1 MRKINHFILALCALC
16 FVVSALNFN
25 NIYAEDNKNEISGK
39 YLVFN
44 SNSNYEFENALA
56 SQDTDSNSLGN
67 MMIGGEILDI
77 TEKNGVPAF
86 KMSGGGTSLY
96 YIYGDEYLNAEK
108 DEWHLTDD
116 DGKKVDSINLNSK
129 IKKGAIIL
137 QTSRDGETWVNEYN
151 ETNIFKATPVQTDSF
166 YSANDM
172 QLTNGTYYR
181 VIVAYELAKRKET
194 KKAFILDDW
203 DTKKC
208 AEVYEF
214 YLYNEDSVS
223 DASSLSTN
231 VMHLGETVKKKLD
244 SGYSDDEKITSD
256 DAHYGW
262 NIGDFYIKGYS
273 ESVKNNDGSIVFLKN
288 VGDQL
293 ELYFTLNQ
301 DINKLNDNDKL
312 QIAED
317 KNGYDLT
324 MQTAKQNFKKG
335 ALIIQKTNYENVK
348 EEPIIYTNYLEANT
362 SLNADTKVELFE
374 EGDYEVILDYSIK
387 DSRKEVLSTG
397 LGVNYGDYQIKFS
410 FSVRNGNCMVY
421 PFELGTTQKNELA
434 NNSVTSNGFSLD
446 LAKSRYLKINIKRET
461 LSSNG
466 TSLSEDTRF
475 NSLVKDG
482 EEYKDEGI
490 YTITVTNEYTK
501 LTTQKRIYVGDNKK
515 IIAYMKSGL
524 SLEEINKQLNA
535 GATIN
540 DEGEIVL
547 PEAEETNKTTS
558 EEVVEIETTK
568 EPEETVGTD
577 NGIEIHSKTENN
589 IKVTTEEKKKSYTW
603 FYIACIVGIVAG
615 LVIYVVNN
623 KNNKGE

>member
-1 MRKINHFILALCALC
+1 MILTLGVLS
-16 FVVSALNFN
+16 FLLNICGFN
-25 NIYAEDNKNEISGK
+25 NIQAEDNKTAIDGSF
-39 YLVFN
+39 YVFD
-44 SNSNYEFENALA
+44 SDSNYVFSNALA
-56 SQDTDSNSLGN
+56 VQDATSNALGN
-67 MMIGGEILDI
+67 MMIAGEILDV
-77 TEKNGVPAF
+77 TEKNGIPAF
-86 KMSGGGTSLY
+86 KMGGDSSLY
-96 YIYGDEYLNAEK
+96 YVYGDELLNAGK

-116 DGKKVDSINLNSK
+116 DGKKVDSIKLNSQ
-129 IKKGAIIL
+129 IKKGALIL
-137 QTSRDGETWVNEYN
+137 QTSRDGETWVDEYN
-151 ETNIFKATPVQTDSF
+151 ETNIFKTTPVQTDSF

-181 VIVAYELAKRKET
+181 VIVVYELAKRKET
-194 KKAFILDDW
+194 KKAFFLDDW

-223 DASSLSTN
+223 DSSGLSTN

-244 SGYSDDEKITSD
+244 SGYSEDEKITSD

-262 NIGDFYIKGYS
+262 SIGDFYIKGYS

-312 QIAED
+312 QIADD

-324 MQTAKQNFKKG
+324 MQTAKQNLKKG

-348 EEPIIYTNYLEANT
+348 EEPVIYTNYLEGSA

-397 LGVNYGDYQIKFS
+397 LGINYGDYQIRFS

-421 PFELGTTQKNELA
+421 PFELGTTQKNELQ
-434 NNSVTSNGFSLD
+434 NNAVTSKGFSLD
-446 LAKSRYLKINIKRET
+446 LAKSRYLKINIKREV
-461 LSSNG
+461 LNSNG
-466 TSLSEDTRF
+466 TCLSEDTRF

-501 LTTQKRIYVGDNKK
+501 LTTQKKIYVGDDPK

-547 PEAEETNKTTS
+547 PETSETEVSKAEEVAEVKET
-558 EEVVEIETTK
+558 EEPKET
-568 EPEETVGTD
+568 EDTD
-577 NGIEIHSKTENN
+577 NSDNEIEIHSKTEKN
-589 IKVTTEEKKKSYTW
+589 IKVTTEEKKQSNTW
-603 FYIACIVGIVAG
+603 FYIACIVGIVVG
-615 LVIYVVNN
+615 LVFYVVNT